1 MPRIERLQQNTAE
14 WHRWRQQG
22 LGASDAPVIMGEA
35 AFKTPRMLWSIKTGR
50 AQEDAPGP
58 AARRGRELERR
69 ARRVYEQEVGIQME
83 PLCLVHDQLEW
94 MRASLDGLSF
104 DGSTVLE
111 IKCPMKVRDQSAAQ
125 QGSVPPQY
133 YAQLQ
138 HELEV
143 SGAAEIHYWSFDG
156 SVGSLVRV
164 RPDREYLKR
173 LLDAEAA
180 FWKLVREN
188 VWPEPAGGELDL
200 SADTKWRHVALRYR
214 EAKVRLETATAEEHK
229 LRAILE
235 NLATA
240 RRTFGCG
247 VELLR
252 SARRGTV
259 DYAGFRSC
267 VASIWSPTASRRLQS
282 SGSTFSSPAFNRTS
296 MEQFFGFRNFR
307 QFERSRK
314 EIRLPYDLLSDLR
327 FRQLPDASKAHLICL
342 LLLSARM
349 DNVLPNNPIKLEQLI
364 GATDAVDLS
373 AFADFVAFAQ
383 VDEPTYEDRSAKRRI
398 PDPMRAEVLLRDGA
412 RCRRC
417 RTAVNLEVDHII
429 PVSKGGKTEESNLQ
443 TLCRRCNRRKW
454 KKLVARL

>member
-1 MPRIERLQQNTAE
+1 MPRIERLQQNTPQ

-50 AQEDAPGP
+50 AQEDAAGP
-58 AARRGRELERR
+58 AARRGREMERLARR
-69 ARRVYEQEVGIQME
+69 AYEQEVGIQME

-111 IKCPMKVRDQSAAQ
+111 IKCPMNVRDQTAAQ

-143 SGAAEIHYWSFDG
+143 SGAEEIHYWSFDG
-156 SVGSLVRV
+156 SAGSLIRV

-180 FWKLVREN
+180 FWQLVREN

-200 SADTKWRHVALRYR
+200 SADPKWRHVALRYC
-214 EAKVRLETATAEEHK
+214 EAKGRLETAAAEEHK
-229 LRAILE
+229 LRAMLE
-235 NLATA
+235 SLATA

-252 SARRGTV
+252 SSQKGNGRLRRDSRAPWRQSGALPQAAGYSRQDQLSRARPCIR
-259 DYAGFRSC
+259 RRQWNSSS
-267 VASIWSPTASRRLQS
+267 ASVTSASS
-282 SGSTFSSPAFNRTS
+282 S
-296 MEQFFGFRNFR
+296 
-307 QFERSRK
+307 
-314 EIRLPYDLLSDLR
+314 
-327 FRQLPDASKAHLICL
+327 
-342 LLLSARM
+342 
-349 DNVLPNNPIKLEQLI
+349 
-364 GATDAVDLS
+364 AV
-373 AFADFVAFAQ
+373 
-383 VDEPTYEDRSAKRRI
+383 AKRSGC
-398 PDPMRAEVLLRDGA
+398 PMT
-412 RCRRC
+412 C
-417 RTAVNLEVDHII
+417 
-429 PVSKGGKTEESNLQ
+429 
-443 TLCRRCNRRKW
+443 
-454 KKLVARL
+454 